1 MQIKYVKNKIYKIIF
16 ILLIVIAILL
26 GIYIAALPFTKIDNE
41 IIIALLVIVIIA
53 IPVIYNEE
61 TNNRVMTLNEDG
73 FVDKYG
79 KFQFSKMKSVFCS
92 SNQIQIYYDT
102 GNLITDYNQ
111 DLIDKL
117 KEQNIE
123 FNDKKKSLK
132 KINYLILL
140 IMFFIVGY
148 LFYNLFTILFGFY
161 YVKNYDYVIIDGIN
175 LVLRI
180 LKVITGIVLL
190 IFYRN
195 VKKNKT
201 IIIVLLTFMAILM
214 ISSNFIKIDHYNN
227 VNGDYVC
234 VLKNNRLSI
243 YKNLIKEYG
252 EFTDRISHVNKFKVV
267 TLTDSDDIIVY
278 QKDKETF
285 LRPVYRDKLKETNI
299 NEIIN
304 QYDGFGFANLEY
316 LLIFDKGTVS
326 VSNLE
331 GNYDYKTMFVNQ
343 HLLEVYQ
350 NNKVIGYIVLNDKID
365 DEYFDYEKM
374 NSIEF
379 ICLNDNQLKYN
390 HLEIVESSE
399 AENNYDSS
407 TTSDDSDIIEDEV
420 SPETDLSPEV
430 EMSCKEAVDQMN
442 QIIASG
448 IENFESTPEFVKIEA
463 VSDDY
468 NQIILEVAKQFTI
481 INNDNNTQI
490 DTQILNISITSG
502 DINEF
507 GASVFDR
514 QDITNQEKITND
526 YKYRVKKAGNYYLA
540 ARLSENSNVDEG
552 LELLDNPITT
562 DTSWT
567 TDFMYRIKG
576 KEYLGNSW

>member
-1 MQIKYVKNKIYKIIF
+1 MQIKYVKNKIYKTITV
-16 ILLIVIAILL
+16 LSIVIVALL
-26 GIYIAALPFTKIDNE
+26 GVCVAINPFTKIDKD
-41 IIIALLVIVIIA
+41 IFIMLLVIVMIA
-53 IPVIYNEE
+53 IPVIYNKE
-61 TNNRVMTLNEDG
+61 TINRIMTINEAG

-79 KFQFSKMKSVFCS
+79 TYQFSKIKSVTY
-92 SNQIQIYYDT
+92 SNNKVEISLET
-102 GNLITDYNQ
+102 GKLITAYNQ

-123 FNDKKKSLK
+123 INDKKKSVK

-140 IMFFIVGY
+140 IMYFIIGY
-148 LFYNLFTILFGFY
+148 LFYNLFTILFGLY
-161 YVKNYDYVIIDGIN
+161 YVNNYDYVIIDGMN

-180 LKVITGIVLL
+180 LKVITGLVLL

-195 VKKNKT
+195 VKKNKIT
-201 IIIVLLTFMAILM
+201 IIILLLFMAILM
-214 ISSNFIKIDHYNN
+214 ISSNFIKIDRYNN
-227 VNGDYVC
+227 INGDYVC
-234 VLKNNRLSI
+234 ILENKSLNI
-243 YKNLIKEYG
+243 YKNFIKEYG
-252 EFTDRISHVNKFKVV
+252 KLTQRISHVDKFKIES
-267 TLTDSDDIIVY
+267 LTDSDDVIVY
-278 QKDKETF
+278 QRDKETF
-285 LRPVYRDKLKETNI
+285 LHPVYRDKLKEVDGNK
-299 NEIIN
+299 IID
-304 QYDGFGFANLEY
+304 QYNGYGFANLEY
-316 LLIFDKGTVS
+316 LLVFDNGVVS
-326 VSNLE
+326 VSSLE
-331 GNYDYKTMFVNQ
+331 EVCDYKIMFVNQ
-343 HLLEVYQ
+343 HLLELYQ
-350 NNKVIGYIVLNDKID
+350 NNKVIGYVVLNDKID
-365 DEYFDYEKM
+365 DQDFDYEKM

-379 ICLNDNQLKYN
+379 ICLDNNKLEDN
-390 HLEIVESSE
+390 HLEIIEGSG
-399 AENNYDSS
+399 DKSS
-407 TTSDDSDIIEDEV
+407 TDSNIESDDSNIIDDET
-420 SPETDLSPEV
+420 SSKTNSSPEV
-430 EMSCKEAVDQMN
+430 EISCKEAVAQMD

-468 NQIILEVAKQFTI
+468 NQIILEIAKQFTI
-481 INNDNNTQI
+481 INNDDNTQI

-514 QDITNQEKITND
+514 QDIYNQEKITND
-526 YKYRVKKAGNYYLA
+526 YKYRVKKAGNYYIA

>member
-1 MQIKYVKNKIYKIIF
+1 MY
-16 ILLIVIAILL
+16 
-26 GIYIAALPFTKIDNE
+26 
-41 IIIALLVIVIIA
+41 
-53 IPVIYNEE
+53 
-61 TNNRVMTLNEDG
+61 
-73 FVDKYG
+73 
-79 KFQFSKMKSVFCS
+79 
-92 SNQIQIYYDT
+92 
-102 GNLITDYNQ
+102 
-111 DLIDKL
+111 
-117 KEQNIE
+117 
-123 FNDKKKSLK
+123 
-132 KINYLILL
+132 
-140 IMFFIVGY
+140 
-148 LFYNLFTILFGFY
+148 
-161 YVKNYDYVIIDGIN
+161 
-175 LVLRI
+175 
-180 LKVITGIVLL
+180 
-190 IFYRN
+190 
-195 VKKNKT
+195 
-201 IIIVLLTFMAILM
+201 
-214 ISSNFIKIDHYNN
+214 
-227 VNGDYVC
+227 
-234 VLKNNRLSI
+234 LKNNRLSI

-399 AENNYDSS
+399 AENNYDNS

-490 DTQILNISITSG
+490 DTQILNISITSR

-526 YKYRVKKAGNYYLA
+526 YKYRVKKQ
-540 ARLSENSNVDEG
+540 VIIIW
-552 LELLDNPITT
+552 LLVLVKIVMLMKD
-562 DTSWT
+562 
-567 TDFMYRIKG
+567 
-576 KEYLGNSW
+576 

>member
-1 MQIKYVKNKIYKIIF
+1 MQIKYVKNKIYKTITV
-16 ILLIVIAILL
+16 LSIVIVALL
-26 GIYIAALPFTKIDNE
+26 GVCVAINPFTKIDKD
-41 IIIALLVIVIIA
+41 IFIMLLVIVMIA
-53 IPVIYNEE
+53 IPVIYNKE
-61 TNNRVMTLNEDG
+61 TINRIMTINEAG

-79 KFQFSKMKSVFCS
+79 TYQFSKIKSVTY
-92 SNQIQIYYDT
+92 SNNKVEISLET
-102 GNLITDYNQ
+102 GKLITAYNQ

-123 FNDKKKSLK
+123 INDKKKSVK

-140 IMFFIVGY
+140 IMYFIIGY

-161 YVKNYDYVIIDGIN
+161 YVNNYDYVIIDGMN

-180 LKVITGIVLL
+180 LKVITGLVLL

-195 VKKNKT
+195 VKKNNIT
-201 IIIVLLTFMAILM
+201 IIILLLFMAILM
-214 ISSNFIKIDHYNN
+214 ISSNFIKIDRYNN
-227 VNGDYVC
+227 INGDYVC
-234 VLKNNRLSI
+234 ILENKSLNI
-243 YKNLIKEYG
+243 YKNFIKEYG
-252 EFTDRISHVNKFKVV
+252 KLTQRISHVDKFKIES
-267 TLTDSDDIIVY
+267 LTDSDDVIVY
-278 QKDKETF
+278 QRDKETF
-285 LRPVYRDKLKETNI
+285 LHPVYRDKLKEVDGNK
-299 NEIIN
+299 IID
-304 QYDGFGFANLEY
+304 QYNGYGFANLEY
-316 LLIFDKGTVS
+316 LLVFDNGVVS
-326 VSNLE
+326 VSSLE
-331 GNYDYKTMFVNQ
+331 EVCDYKIMFVNH
-343 HLLEVYQ
+343 HLLELYQ
-350 NNKVIGYIVLNDKID
+350 NNKVIGYVVLNDKID
-365 DEYFDYEKM
+365 DQYFDYEKM

-379 ICLNDNQLKYN
+379 ICLDNNKLEDN
-390 HLEIVESSE
+390 HLEIIEGSG
-399 AENNYDSS
+399 DKSS
-407 TTSDDSDIIEDEV
+407 TDSNIESDDSNIIDDET
-420 SPETDLSPEV
+420 SSKTNSSPEV
-430 EMSCKEAVDQMN
+430 EISCKEAVAQMD

-468 NQIILEVAKQFTI
+468 NQIILEIAKQFTI
-481 INNDNNTQI
+481 INNDDNTQI

-514 QDITNQEKITND
+514 QDIYNQEKITND
-526 YKYRVKKAGNYYLA
+526 YKYRVKKAGNYYIA

-552 LELLDNPITT
+552 LELLDNPIKT

>member
-1 MQIKYVKNKIYKIIF
+1 MQIKYVKNKIYKTITILSII
-16 ILLIVIAILL
+16 IVALL
-26 GIYIAALPFTKIDNE
+26 GVCVAINPFTKIDKD
-41 IIIALLVIVIIA
+41 IFIMLLVIVMIA
-53 IPVIYNEE
+53 IPVIYNKE
-61 TNNRVMTLNEDG
+61 TINRIMTINEAG

-79 KFQFSKMKSVFCS
+79 TYQFSKIKSVTY
-92 SNQIQIYYDT
+92 SNNKVEISLET
-102 GNLITDYNQ
+102 GKLITAYNQ

-123 FNDKKKSLK
+123 INDKKKSVK

-140 IMFFIVGY
+140 IMYFIIGY
-148 LFYNLFTILFGFY
+148 LFYNLFTILFGLY
-161 YVKNYDYVIIDGIN
+161 YVNNYDYVIIDGMN

-180 LKVITGIVLL
+180 LKVITGLVLL

-195 VKKNKT
+195 VKKNKIT
-201 IIIVLLTFMAILM
+201 IIILLLFMAILM

-227 VNGDYVC
+227 INGDYVC
-234 VLKNNRLSI
+234 ILENKSLNI
-243 YKNLIKEYG
+243 YKNFIKEYG
-252 EFTDRISHVNKFKVV
+252 KLTQRISHVDKFKIES
-267 TLTDSDDIIVY
+267 LTDSDDVIVY
-278 QKDKETF
+278 QRDKETF
-285 LRPVYRDKLKETNI
+285 LHPVYRDKLKEVDGNK
-299 NEIIN
+299 IID
-304 QYDGFGFANLEY
+304 QYNGYGFANLEY
-316 LLIFDKGTVS
+316 LLVFDNGVVS
-326 VSNLE
+326 VSSLE
-331 GNYDYKTMFVNQ
+331 EVCDYKIMFVNQ
-343 HLLEVYQ
+343 HLLELYQ
-350 NNKVIGYIVLNDKID
+350 NNKVIGYVVLNDKID
-365 DEYFDYEKM
+365 DQYFDYEKM

-379 ICLNDNQLKYN
+379 ICLDNNKLEDN
-390 HLEIVESSE
+390 HLEIIEGSG
-399 AENNYDSS
+399 DKSS
-407 TTSDDSDIIEDEV
+407 TDSNIESDDSNIIDDET
-420 SPETDLSPEV
+420 SSKTNSSPEV
-430 EMSCKEAVDQMN
+430 EISCKEAVAQMD

-468 NQIILEVAKQFTI
+468 NQIILEIAKQFTI
-481 INNDNNTQI
+481 INNDDNTQI

-514 QDITNQEKITND
+514 QDIYNQEKITND
-526 YKYRVKKAGNYYLA
+526 YKYRVKKAGNYYIA

-552 LELLDNPITT
+552 LELLDNAIKT

>member
-1 MQIKYVKNKIYKIIF
+1 MQIKYVKNKIYKTITILSII
-16 ILLIVIAILL
+16 IVALL
-26 GIYIAALPFTKIDNE
+26 GVCVAINPFTKIDKD
-41 IIIALLVIVIIA
+41 IFIMLLVIVMIA
-53 IPVIYNEE
+53 IPVIYNKE
-61 TNNRVMTLNEDG
+61 TINRIMTINEAG

-79 KFQFSKMKSVFCS
+79 TYQFSKIKSVTY
-92 SNQIQIYYDT
+92 SNNKVEISLET
-102 GNLITDYNQ
+102 GKLITAYNQ

-123 FNDKKKSLK
+123 INDKKKSVK

-140 IMFFIVGY
+140 IMYFIIGY

-161 YVKNYDYVIIDGIN
+161 YVNNYDYVIIDGMN

-180 LKVITGIVLL
+180 LKVITGLVLL

-195 VKKNKT
+195 VKKNKIT
-201 IIIVLLTFMAILM
+201 IIILLLFMAILM

-227 VNGDYVC
+227 INGDYVC
-234 VLKNNRLSI
+234 ILENKSLNI
-243 YKNLIKEYG
+243 YKNFIKEYG
-252 EFTDRISHVNKFKVV
+252 KLTQRISHVDKFKIES
-267 TLTDSDDIIVY
+267 LTDSDDVIVY
-278 QKDKETF
+278 QRDKETF
-285 LRPVYRDKLKETNI
+285 LHPVYRDKLKEVDGNK
-299 NEIIN
+299 IID
-304 QYDGFGFANLEY
+304 QYNGYGFANLEY
-316 LLIFDKGTVS
+316 LLVFDNGVVS
-326 VSNLE
+326 VSSLE
-331 GNYDYKTMFVNQ
+331 EVCDYKIMFVNQ
-343 HLLEVYQ
+343 HLLELYQ
-350 NNKVIGYIVLNDKID
+350 NNKVIGYVVLNDKID
-365 DEYFDYEKM
+365 DQYFDYEKM

-379 ICLNDNQLKYN
+379 ICLDNNKLEDN
-390 HLEIVESSE
+390 HLEIIEGSG
-399 AENNYDSS
+399 DKSS
-407 TTSDDSDIIEDEV
+407 TDSNIESDDSNIIDDET
-420 SPETDLSPEV
+420 SSKTNSSPEV
-430 EMSCKEAVDQMN
+430 EISCKEAVAQMD

-468 NQIILEVAKQFTI
+468 NQIILEIAKQFTI
-481 INNDNNTQI
+481 INNDDNTQI

-514 QDITNQEKITND
+514 QDIYNQEKITND
-526 YKYRVKKAGNYYLA
+526 YKYRVKKAGNYYIA

>member
-1 MQIKYVKNKIYKIIF
+1 MQIKYVKNKIYKIIL
-16 ILLIVIAILL
+16 ILLIVITILL

-53 IPVIYNEE
+53 IPVIYNKE

-79 KFQFSKMKSVFCS
+79 TFKFLKMKSVFCS
-92 SNQIQIYYDT
+92 SNQIQISYDT

-132 KINYLILL
+132 KTNYLILL
-140 IMFFIVGY
+140 IMFFIIGY

-234 VLKNNRLSI
+234 ILKNNRLSI

-399 AENNYDSS
+399 AENNYDNS

-430 EMSCKEAVDQMN
+430 
-442 QIIASG
+442 
-448 IENFESTPEFVKIEA
+448 VKIEA